1 MLIQLRI
8 RCALVERNGASS
20 REREKKIGFRMAL
33 VAGTYTLLVFI
44 TPMTLEPGTVPE
56 LSGRANLIDYATVD
70 GWGSWGNNDHGENS
84 ELGHDQLSKGGAFA
98 WMDHGPLVALVYSI
112 GDLNCHQ
119 KYERAFM
126 INGNQ
131 TAVCARDIGILFGF
145 VVGALAWSRFG
156 LNRYSIRD
164 SFLSLL
170 PDSWTEPLYRTD
182 RRLIAMFALLF
193 VGVLPTG
200 IDGFTQLLTD
210 YESNNALRLIT
221 GSTAGAALAWLVGA
235 TISARASDFDSLGE
249 VELPAGA
256 SLKIRE

>member
-1 MLIQLRI
+1 MQK
-8 RCALVERNGASS
+8 NGANS
-20 REREKKIGFRMAL
+20 RDREKRIGIRMAL
-33 VAGTYTLLVFI
+33 VAGTYMMLVFI
-44 TPMTLEPGTVPE
+44 TPLTLEPGTVPE

-84 ELGHDQLSKGGAFA
+84 ELGHDQLSGGGAFA

-119 KYERAFM
+119 KSERAFM
-126 INGNQ
+126 VNGNQ

-145 VVGALAWSRFG
+145 VVGALAWSRWG

-164 SFLSLL
+164 TFLSML
-170 PDSWTEPLYRTD
+170 PDSRTAPLYRAD
-182 RRLIAMFALLF
+182 RRLIAMFSILLI
-193 VGVLPTG
+193 GVLPTG
-200 IDGFTQLLTD
+200 IDGFTQLLTS

-221 GSTAGAALAWLVGA
+221 GSTAGGALAWLVGA

-249 VELPAGA
+249 VKLPAGA
-256 SLKIRE
+256 SLRIRE